1 MFVGHYSA
9 SLVARRVAPEL
20 PLWALLL
27 AAQAVD
33 VAWATFVLLGIEHV
47 RIVPGHTATN
57 PLDLYH
63 MPWTHSLPAALAWSL
78 GVAALGWAWAR
89 RPAPMAAGQLAA
101 AARPLSAATGRH
113 AATPGRVAVV
123 LGAVVFSHWV
133 LDLIVHAPD
142 LPLWGDG
149 RKVGL
154 GLWNHVVAS
163 TALELALLV
172 GAALWLRADR
182 AAWRRA
188 GGRALGVF
196 VGVLVVFHAVNLF
209 GPPPPSVA
217 AVGIAGLS
225 VYLVVAL
232 VGAWLERRAGRPV
245 PATAS

>member
-33 VAWATFVLLGIEHV
+33 VAWATFVLLGVEHV

-63 MPWTHSLPAALAWSL
+63 MPYTHSLPAALAWSL

-89 RPAPMAAGQLAA
+89 RAAPAA
-101 AARPLSAATGRH
+101 A
-113 AATPGRVAVV
+113 GRVAAV
-123 LGAVVFSHWV
+123 LGAVVFSHWL
-133 LDLIVHAPD
+133 LDLVVHVPD
-142 LPLWGDG
+142 LPLWDDG

-196 VGVLVVFHAVNLF
+196 VGVLVVFHAANLF

-232 VGAWLERRAGRPV
+232 VGAWLERRAARRV
-245 PATAS
+245 AVAPA